1 MGDLIC
7 VVLLLFQLAF
17 LLRIVLTF
25 FPLSPGGGT
34 ATVRDLA
41 VLVTDPV
48 VQPVRRAVPPMGGPV
63 AIPIADLLVLI
74 GLQILIAFVC

>member
-1 MGDLIC
+1 MDLIC
-7 VVLLLFQLAF
+7 IALLLFQLAF

-48 VQPVRRAVPPMGGPV
+48 VMPIRRAVPPLGGAVGVPV
-63 AIPIADLLVLI
+63 ADLLVLL
-74 GLQILIAFVC
+74 GLQLLIFFFC